1 MPGTISRN
9 TFIFKNHYLQKLKIM
24 PLMALQS
31 RRDGG
36 VQVNDF
42 PLYGVQVNGFPSRLD
57 LALSVYF
64 RTL

>member
-1 MPGTISRN
+1 
-9 TFIFKNHYLQKLKIM
+9 
-24 PLMALQS
+24 MALQS